1 MEHLLRCEGLEKKY
15 GDRLV
20 VDHLSFQVKKGEIY
34 GLLGPN
40 GAGKSTTISMICG
53 LLQPDAGKI
62 EVQGMDIRKHMKEVQ
77 RLLGVVPQ
85 DIALYLNLSARDN
98 LLFWGRM
105 YDLKGKDL
113 EEKVSESLEIVGL
126 SDRAKDLVG
135 TFSGGMKRRVN
146 IAASIIHN
154 PKLLIMDEPTVG
166 IDPQSRN
173 HILET
178 VKQLNKEGMSVIYTS
193 HYMEE
198 VEFLCDRIGIID
210 RGKMIAQGTLKE
222 IIQLIDEK
230 VRIAMAVTEAKR
242 IFPEIK
248 SILPEATLEEDKII
262 VYVEKPEKIIST
274 LIQIVTKMNG
284 AIKSID
290 MMEPNL
296 ESCFLHLTGRSLRD
310 G

>member
-248 SILPEATLEEDKII
+248 SYQRQPLKR
-262 VYVEKPEKIIST
+262 
-274 LIQIVTKMNG
+274 
-284 AIKSID
+284 IK
-290 MMEPNL
+290 
-296 ESCFLHLTGRSLRD
+296 
-310 G
+310 